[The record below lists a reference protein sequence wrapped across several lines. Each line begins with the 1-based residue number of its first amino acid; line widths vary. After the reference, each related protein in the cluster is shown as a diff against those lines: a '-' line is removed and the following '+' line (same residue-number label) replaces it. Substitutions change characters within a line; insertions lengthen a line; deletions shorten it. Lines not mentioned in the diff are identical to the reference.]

1 MAVIRNRAAE
11 ADLTFRVGSLDDTV
25 LKVVQFNGTEGISQ
39 LFQFTLE
46 LASTDGEIDF
56 AKVLGEAAM
65 LTIQGNPEPRY
76 VSGIVCRFEQAGRGT
91 DFTRYRAT
99 LVPAFWL
106 LTQRQNFRIFQDKS
120 VPDIVKAVLE
130 AAKVPSDSYRFA
142 LKGTYKP
149 RTYCVQYRQ
158 SDMDFI
164 AYLLEE
170 EGISYYFEHKE
181 TGHVAVFG
189 DGPDA
194 HTDIVNPSTVLLSD
208 EGFGTTTE
216 EFIQACQVT
225 QEIRSGKYTL
235 WDYNFEKPANPALN
249 ENSEG
254 DAWKELE
261 TYDYPGGYTEKAVG
275 TELAKRRREEE
286 AVPADVM
293 TAHSDCRRLV
303 SGYKFTLDGHE
314 RTAFNQSYLITTVQ
328 HYGFQPQAVGAEA
341 TGGES
346 GQQIYENDIEC
357 IPAKYPF
364 RPPRVTPR
372 PTIPGTQ
379 TARVVGP
386 SGEEIHTDKHGRVKV
401 QFHWDRAG
409 VTDDKASCWVRV
421 AQAHAG
427 SGYGCLFLPRVGQE
441 VVVAFEEGDPDR
453 PLITGSVYNGDQ
465 VPPYELPAN
474 KTRSVIKTNS
484 SKGGG
489 GSNEISFEDKKDNEQ
504 LFLHAQKD
512 LDFRVKNDRREHI
525 GNDRHLVVARDKIQK
540 VERDEH
546 SLVDRDQITEITRDQ
561 SLKVGKKQ
569 SIEIGDSRSL
579 TVKGDVIEAY
589 KKNHSQEVGSDLYM
603 KAMNV
608 VIEGMSALT
617 IKVGGS
623 FLKVDSSGV
632 TISGPMIKL
641 NSGGSAGSGTLGNA
655 VAAAAPLAAAVA
667 ATVATGKDLTYSGQK
682 TEMDPI
688 VAKAL
693 GAPTHKDPAEDE
705 EEKSWLEVELI
716 DDADQPVAGE
726 KVMVTLPDG
735 KVYSGR
741 TGPDG
746 VLKVTGVEPNAN
758 CKITFP
764 DLDKEAWEKA

>member
-11 ADLTFRVGSLDDTV
+11 ADLTFRVGTLAETA
-25 LKVVQFNGTEGISQ
+25 LKVVQFNGSEGLSQ

-46 LASTDGEIDF
+46 LASKDGEIDF
-56 AKVLGEAAM
+56 AKVLGEAAL
-65 LTIQGNPEPRY
+65 LTIQGNPEPRH

-99 LVPAFWL
+99 LVPALWL

-120 VPDIVKAVLE
+120 VPDIVKAVLAE
-130 AAKVPSDSYRFA
+130 AKVPSDSYRFA

-149 RTYCVQYRQ
+149 REYCVQYRQ

-170 EGISYYFEHKE
+170 EGISYYFEHQE
-181 TGHVAVFG
+181 TGHVVVFG
-189 DGPDA
+189 DSPDA
-194 HTDIVNPSTVLLSD
+194 HTDIVAPTTVLLND
-208 EGFGTTTE
+208 IGFGTTPE
-216 EFIQACQVT
+216 EFIQSCRVT
-225 QEIRSGKYTL
+225 QEIRPGASQL
-235 WDYNFEKPANPALN
+235 RDYNFTKPSLDLTASAD
-249 ENSEG
+249 G
-254 DAWKELE
+254 DKWKELQVF
-261 TYDYPGGYTEKAVG
+261 DYPGGYQEKDAG
-275 TELAKRRREEE
+275 TELAKRRREEG

-293 TAHSDCRRLV
+293 AAHSDCRRLV

-314 RTAFNQSYLITTVQ
+314 RTTFNQSYLITAVQ

-341 TGGES
+341 TGSEG

-357 IPAKYPF
+357 LPAKYPF

-372 PTIPGTQ
+372 PMIPGTQ

-386 SGEEIHTDKHGRVKV
+386 SGEEIHTDEHGRVKV
-401 QFHWDRAG
+401 QFHWDRVG
-409 VTDDKASCWVRV
+409 QNDDKASGWVRI
-421 AQAHAG
+421 AQAQAG
-427 SGYGCLFLPRVGQE
+427 SGYGVLFLPRVGQE
-441 VVVAFEEGDPDR
+441 VVVSFEEGNPDR
-453 PLITGSVYNGDQ
+453 PLITGSVYNADQ
-465 VPPYELPAN
+465 VPPYALPAN

-489 GSNEISFEDKKDNEQ
+489 GSNEISFEDKKGDEQ
-504 LFLHAQKD
+504 LLLHAEKD
-512 LDFRVKNDRREHI
+512 LDFRVKHDRREHV
-525 GNDRHLVVARDKIQK
+525 GNDRHLVVVRDKIQK

-546 SLVDRDQITEITRDQ
+546 SLVARDQIAEITRDH

-579 TVKGDVIEAY
+579 TVKGDVIEAF
-589 KKNHSQEVGSDLYM
+589 KKNHSQEVGNDLYI
-603 KAMNV
+603 KAMGV
-608 VIEGMSALT
+608 VIEGMKELT

-632 TISGPMIKL
+632 TISGPMLKL
-641 NSGGSAGSGTLGNA
+641 NSGGSAGSGKMGKA

-667 ATVATGKDLTYSGQK
+667 ATVATGKDLTYSKQK
-682 TEMDPI
+682 TAMDPI

-693 GAPTHKDPAEDE
+693 DAPTHQEPAEDE

-716 DDADQPVAGE
+716 DEADQPVPGE

-735 KVYSGR
+735 KVYTGR

-746 VLKVTGVEPNAN
+746 VVKVTGVEKGAT
-758 CKITFP
+758 CQITFP
-764 DLDKEAWEKA
+764 DLDQEAWEKA

>member
-11 ADLTFRVGSLDDTV
+11 ADLTFRVGAMDDTV
-25 LKVVQFNGTEGISQ
+25 LKVVHFNGTEGISQ
-39 LFQFTLE
+39 LYQFTLE
-46 LASTDGEIDF
+46 LASKDGEIDF
-56 AKVLGEAAM
+56 AKVLGEAGL
-65 LTIQGNPEPRY
+65 LTIQGDPEPRY
-76 VSGIVCRFEQAGRGT
+76 VSGIVSRFEQAGRGT

-99 LVPAFWL
+99 LVPALWL
-106 LTQRQNFRIFQDKS
+106 LTQRQNFRIFQEKS

-130 AAKVPSDSYRFA
+130 EAKVPSDTYRFS

-149 RTYCVQYRQ
+149 REYCVQYRQ

-164 AYLLEE
+164 SYLLEE
-170 EGISYYFEHKE
+170 EGICFYFEHKE
-181 TGHVAVFG
+181 TGHVVVFG

-194 HTDIVNPSTVLLSD
+194 HTDIVKPTTVLLND
-208 EGFGTTTE
+208 IGFGTTTE
-216 EFIQACQVT
+216 EFIQSCQVT
-225 QEIRSGKYTL
+225 QEIRSGKSQL
-235 WDYNFEKPANPALN
+235 QDYDFTKPSLDLTASAD
-249 ENSEG
+249 G
-254 DAWKELE
+254 DKWKELE
-261 TYDYPGGYTEKAVG
+261 TYDYPGGYQEKGVG
-275 TELAKRRREEE
+275 TELAKRRREEG

-314 RTAFNQSYLITTVQ
+314 RSSFNQSYLVTAVQ
-328 HYGFQPQAVGAEA
+328 HYGFQPQAVS
-341 TGGES
+341 GEETTAVS
-346 GQQIYENDIEC
+346 GQPTYENDIEC

-372 PTIPGTQ
+372 PMIPGTQ
-379 TARVVGP
+379 TALVVGP
-386 SGEEIHTDKHGRVKV
+386 SGEEIHTDKNGRIKAK
-401 QFHWDRAG
+401 FHWNRSG
-409 VTDDKASCWVRV
+409 INDDKASCWIRV
-421 AQAHAG
+421 SQPLAG
-427 SGYGCLFLPRVGQE
+427 SGYGCMFLPRVGQE
-441 VVVAFEEGDPDR
+441 VVVTFEEGDPDR

-465 VPPYELPAN
+465 VPPYALPDN

-489 GSNEISFEDKKDNEQ
+489 GSNEISFEDKKGSEQ
-504 LFLHAQKD
+504 LLFHAEKD

-525 GNDRHLVVARDKIQK
+525 GNDRHLVVVRDKIQK

-546 SLVDRDQITEITRDQ
+546 SLVARDQVTEISRDH

-569 SIEIGDSRSL
+569 SIEIGDSRSI

-589 KKNHSQEVGSDLYM
+589 KKNYSQEVGSDLYI
-603 KAMNV
+603 KAMGL
-608 VIEGMSALT
+608 VIEGMKEVT

-632 TISGPMIKL
+632 TVSGPQIKL
-641 NSGGSAGSGTLGNA
+641 NSGGSAGSGKMGKALSA
-655 VAAAAPLAAAVA
+655 VAPLEAAVA
-667 ATVATGKDLTYSGQK
+667 ATVVTGKDFTYSKPK
-682 TEMDPI
+682 TVTDPI

-693 GAPTHKDPAEDE
+693 DAPTHKDPTEDE

-735 KVYSGR
+735 KVYTGR

-746 VLKVTGVEPNAN
+746 VLKVTGVEKGAD